1 MASQDRHFNAAN
13 IAKNAEHEQDIFVNS
28 CLRKLPK
35 HWQKKAFDKHSYL
48 VKTASVYAANSY
60 LKLLVEPISFLL
72 DIARD
77 DDDLK
82 ALAKDTAKQCSHF
95 LGTYADTSS
104 NLGLDVCQEYCI
116 SYGVRFPVEFDKD
129 QIAARLTCN
138 IWWLRKL
145 RNSHA
150 RAREMVA
157 IDAGLVN
164 KSAAMYCS
172 DDTLERR
179 FQQLKRNAELLK
191 GAQMVCKATGQ
202 IMNLA
207 DIAKT
212 GMANH
217 EVRRAELT
225 TRLSGFEELKTKY
238 NHAAEFITVTC
249 PSRMHAVLSD
259 GQTNKKYDGTKPDQA
274 QRYLV
279 EAWAR
284 VRAKLAREGVKF
296 YGLRICEPHHDA
308 TPHWHLVLFF
318 KPENGNLDTIKS
330 AFIEHFLADSP
341 NERGAKENRIKFVSC
356 RQGKSAVAYMLKYI
370 CKNLGGIDGELS
382 DEGKLSSET
391 AGARVEAWASTWRIR
406 QFQQIGGH
414 SVTVWRELRRVEGGT
429 AKAAGLKIFEAWKA
443 AQKVTDHK
451 ANFAEFIESM
461 GGLDTK
467 PRESII
473 ALDVDYI
480 TKRGRYGEIVAGV
493 LVGVVE
499 RFGMGKAI
507 NNREEWTRV

>member
-1 MASQDRHFNAAN
+1 MASQDRHFNQEIKAS
-13 IAKNAEHEQDIFVNS
+13 NAQHEQDIFLNS
-28 CLRKLPK
+28 CLNKLPR
-35 HWQKKAFDKHSYL
+35 HWQKKAFDKHAYL
-48 VKTASVYAANSY
+48 TKTASIQAANNY
-60 LKLLVEPISFLL
+60 IKLLVEPISYLL

-82 ALAKDTAKQCSHF
+82 ALAKDTAKQCSHY
-95 LGTYADTSS
+95 LGTYADVS
-104 NLGLDVCQEYCI
+104 NRLGLDICQEYCI
-116 SYGVRFPVEFDKD
+116 SYGVRFPVEMESD

-138 IWWLRKL
+138 IWWVRKL

-157 IDAGLVN
+157 IDAGLVH
-164 KSAAMYCS
+164 KTAAMYCS

-179 FQQLKRNAELLK
+179 GQQLKRNAELLK
-191 GAQMVCKATGQ
+191 NTRMANTATGEV
-202 IMNLA
+202 MLLS
-207 DIAKT
+207 DIAKA
-212 GMANH
+212 GMASH
-217 EVRRAELT
+217 DVRRAELT

-259 GQTNKKYDGTKPDQA
+259 GQPNKKYDGTKPDQA

-318 KPENGNLDTIKS
+318 KPENGNLDTIKA

-341 NERGAKENRIKFVSC
+341 TERGAKENRIKFVSC

-382 DEGKLSSET
+382 DEGSTSSEK

-414 SVTVWRELRRVEGGT
+414 SVTVWRELRRVDAGIAEAGG
-429 AKAAGLKIFEAWKA
+429 LNIFQAWKA
-443 AQKVTDHK
+443 AQKIADHK

-461 GGLDTK
+461 GGLETK
-467 PRESII
+467 PRESLI

-480 TKRGRYGEIVAGV
+480 NKRGRYGEVVAGV
-493 LVGVVE
+493 LRGVID
-499 RFGMGKAI
+499 RFGMGKAE